1 MWNFIQDHW
10 RDGVEI
16 LILAV
21 LLYHGYRFLRATRG
35 ARILTGLLVLLL
47 GLTLISQLL
56 ELQVMNWLLERFSV
70 FLAVG
75 LVVLFQP
82 ELRRVLAELGSHRFF
97 SFNATEEASV
107 DQLIEAMVSLSHK
120 RCGALFALQR
130 GIELKPYAESGVG
143 MDARMSLE
151 LVGTIFHPK
160 TPLHDGGM
168 IVDQGRIIAAGCVF
182 PVTQKDLNDRS
193 VGLRHRAGIG
203 ISEETDAIALVV
215 SEETGAL
222 SLCYKGKLEHD
233 LEANELRTRLQQIL
247 MFGDDDEEE
256 TKPGKQEGVTI
267 ADVKATF
274 ARVKLWFTRDWEAK
288 LVSLVLAFLLWYV
301 IHDQISRG
309 QRFMFEMGSATPGS
323 VKV

>member
-1 MWNFIQDHW
+1 
-10 RDGVEI
+10 DGVEI

-21 LLYHGYRFLRATRG
+21 LLYHGYRFLKATRG

-47 GLTLISQLL
+47 GLTLVSQLL

-97 SFNATEEASV
+97 SFNGTEEASV

-130 GIELKPYAESGVG
+130 GIELKPYAESGVS
-143 MDARMSLE
+143 MDAIMSLE
-151 LVGTIFHPK
+151 LIGTIFHPK

-215 SEETGAL
+215 SEETGSL
-222 SLCYKGKLEHD
+222 SICYKGKLDHD
-233 LEANELRTRLQQIL
+233 LEPSDLRRRLQQIM
-247 MFGDDDEEE
+247 MFGDDEDDE
-256 TKPGKQEGVTI
+256 PVSGKSEGGNV
-267 ADVKATF
+267 AN
-274 ARVKLWFTRDWEAK
+274 
-288 LVSLVLAFLLWYV
+288 
-301 IHDQISRG
+301 
-309 QRFMFEMGSATPGS
+309 
-323 VKV
+323 